1 MHFESPPPDRAA
13 TVCTLAMPKDT
24 NALGDIFGGWL
35 MTHADVAG
43 AILAFRVVGGRV
55 VTVAVNEFVFREPVF
70 VGDVVSFYTDVAH
83 IGRTSITIDVSILV
97 TRMLPPGGGRRHKPG
112 ASLAVA
118 NASLTYVHVGENR
131 RPRPIRPTPA
141 AGHHH
146 RPNARTAPSRRI
158 RTSASPGRPPRKP
171 RGA

>member
-1 MHFESPPPDRAA
+1 MHFDSPPADRAA

-43 AILAFRVVGGRV
+43 AILAFRVAGGRV
-55 VTVAVNEFVFREPVF
+55 VTVAVNEFVFYKPVF
-70 VGDVVSFYTDVAH
+70 VGDVVSFYTDVAR

-97 TRMLPPGGGRRHKPG
+97 ARMLPPRTRVRRREPS
-112 ASLAVA
+112 SLAVA
-118 NASLTYVHVGENR
+118 AATLTYVHVGEDR

-141 AGHHH
+141 ERHHH
-146 RPNARTAPSRRI
+146 RPQTGTEAGKSKRGPVKVGGART
-158 RTSASPGRPPRKP
+158 PPKR
-171 RGA
+171 

>member
-1 MHFESPPPDRAA
+1 MHFDSPPSDRAA

-43 AILAFRVVGGRV
+43 AILAFRVAGGRV
-55 VTVAVNEFVFREPVF
+55 VTVAVNEFVFYKPVF
-70 VGDVVSFYTDVAH
+70 VGDVVSFYTDVAR

-97 TRMLPPGGGRRHKPG
+97 ARMLPPRTRVRREPS
-112 ASLAVA
+112 SLSVA
-118 NASLTYVHVGENR
+118 AATLTYVHVGEDR

-141 AGHHH
+141 ERHHH
-146 RPNARTAPSRRI
+146 RLLIGPEARGRKRGPVKIGRV
-158 RTSASPGRPPRKP
+158 RTSPKR
-171 RGA
+171 